1 LSSLTISVLAEDSV
15 AYESPYLGQH
25 GVSFLL
31 TAQRE
36 GIERNVLVDV
46 AQNPDALLENMKKM
60 GIAASCIDA
69 IVLTHCHYDH
79 TQGLGRILKEIGK
92 KDLPVI
98 AHPDI
103 FRLNFIIDPYLR
115 HVGVMEGDRRVDI
128 EAAGGSLFLTR
139 DPLEL
144 MPGLMTTGE
153 VDRVTD
159 FEEVGIALYTVEEGK
174 IQNDTMIDDISVA
187 ARVEGKGLVIITGCS
202 HAGIVNIVKQAV
214 AISKTEKVHGIIGGF
229 HLIDA
234 SVDRIQKTARALKEY
249 NPDWV
254 YAGHCT
260 GFRAQVELFK
270 AFKDRFS
277 PLHTGIIVKIRYDA
291 LPPSMDS

>member
-1 LSSLTISVLAEDSV
+1 MIMKAELSSLKITVCAEDSV

-25 GVSFLL
+25 GISYLL

-36 GIERNVLVDV
+36 GMERNILVDV

-69 IVLTHCHYDH
+69 VVLTHCHYDH

-103 FRLNFIIDPYLR
+103 FRLNFITDPYLR
-115 HVGVMEGDRRVDI
+115 HVGVMEGDRREDI

-144 MPGLMTTGE
+144 MPGLITTGE
-153 VDRVTD
+153 VARATD
-159 FEEVGIALYTVEEGK
+159 FEEVGIALYTIAGGK
-174 IQNDTMIDDISVA
+174 VQADLMMDDISLV
-187 ARVEGKGLVIITGCS
+187 ARVKGKGLVIITGCS

-214 AISKTEKVHGIIGGF
+214 AITETEKVHGIIGGF
-229 HLIDA
+229 HLIEA
-234 SVDRIQKTARALKEY
+234 PVARIQKTAQALKEF

-260 GFRAQVELFK
+260 GFRAQVELFQIL
-270 AFKDRFS
+270 KDRFS
-277 PLHTGIIVKIRYDA
+277 PLHTGIIVEIQ
-291 LPPSMDS
+291 

>member
-1 LSSLTISVLAEDSV
+1 MKAELSSLKITVCAEDSV

-31 TAQRE
+31 TAQRD

-46 AQNPDALLENMKKM
+46 AQNPDALLENMKKL

-92 KDLPVI
+92 KDFPVI

-103 FRLNFIIDPYLR
+103 FRLNFITDPYLR
-115 HVGVMEGDRRVDI
+115 HVGVMEGDRREDI
-128 EAAGGSLFLTR
+128 EAAGGLLFLTT

-144 MPGLMTTGE
+144 MPGLITTGE
-153 VDRVTD
+153 VARVTD
-159 FEEVGIALYTVEEGK
+159 FEEVGIALYTIAASKVQG
-174 IQNDTMIDDISVA
+174 DLMVDDISLVA
-187 ARVEGKGLVIITGCS
+187 QVKGKGLVIITGCS
-202 HAGIVNIVKQAV
+202 HAGIVNIVQQAV
-214 AISKTEKVHGIIGGF
+214 AITETEKVHGIMGGF

-234 SVDRIQKTARALKEY
+234 SVDRIQKTAQALKDL

-260 GFRAQVELFK
+260 GFRAQVELFQIL
-270 AFKDRFS
+270 KDRFS
-277 PLHTGIIVKIRYDA
+277 PLHTGIIVEIQD
-291 LPPSMDS
+291 

>member
-1 LSSLTISVLAEDSV
+1 MKAELSSLKITVCAEDSV

-31 TAQRE
+31 TAQGD

-46 AQNPDALLENMKKM
+46 AQNPDALLENMKKL

-103 FRLNFIIDPYLR
+103 FRLNFITDPYLR
-115 HVGVMEGDRRVDI
+115 HVGVMEGDRREDI
-128 EAAGGSLFLTR
+128 EAAGGLLFLTT

-144 MPGLMTTGE
+144 MPGLITTGE
-153 VDRVTD
+153 VARVTD
-159 FEEVGIALYTVEEGK
+159 FEEVGIAIYTIAASKVQG
-174 IQNDTMIDDISVA
+174 DLMVDDISLVA
-187 ARVEGKGLVIITGCS
+187 QVKGKGLVIITGCS
-202 HAGIVNIVKQAV
+202 HAGIVNIVQQAV
-214 AISKTEKVHGIIGGF
+214 AITETEKVHGIMGGF

-234 SVDRIQKTARALKEY
+234 SVDRIQKTAQALKDL

-260 GFRAQVELFK
+260 GFRAQVELFQIL
-270 AFKDRFS
+270 KDRFS
-277 PLHTGIIVKIRYDA
+277 PLHTGIIVEIQE
-291 LPPSMDS
+291 

>member
-1 LSSLTISVLAEDSV
+1 M
-15 AYESPYLGQH
+15 
-25 GVSFLL
+25 
-31 TAQRE
+31 
-36 GIERNVLVDV
+36 ERNILVDV

-69 IVLTHCHYDH
+69 VVLTHCHYDH
-79 TQGLGRILKEIGK
+79 TQGLGRILKETEK

-103 FRLNFIIDPYLR
+103 FRLNFITDPYLR
-115 HVGVMEGDRRVDI
+115 HVGVMEGDRREDI

-144 MPGLMTTGE
+144 MPGLITTGE
-153 VDRVTD
+153 VARATD
-159 FEEVGIALYTVEEGK
+159 FEEVGIALYTIAGGK
-174 IQNDTMIDDISVA
+174 VQADLMMDDISLV
-187 ARVEGKGLVIITGCS
+187 ARVKGKGLVIITGCS

-214 AISKTEKVHGIIGGF
+214 AITETEKVHGIIGGF
-229 HLIDA
+229 HLIEA
-234 SVDRIQKTARALKEY
+234 PVARIQKTAQALKEF

-260 GFRAQVELFK
+260 GFRAQVELFQIL
-270 AFKDRFS
+270 KDRFS
-277 PLHTGIIVKIRYDA
+277 PLHTGIIVEIQ
-291 LPPSMDS
+291 

>member
-1 LSSLTISVLAEDSV
+1 MKAELSSLKITVCAEDSV

-25 GVSFLL
+25 GISYLL

-36 GIERNVLVDV
+36 GMERNILVDV

-69 IVLTHCHYDH
+69 VVLTHCHYDH

-103 FRLNFIIDPYLR
+103 FRLNFITDPYLR
-115 HVGVMEGDRRVDI
+115 HVGVMEGDRREDI

-144 MPGLMTTGE
+144 MPGLITTGE
-153 VDRVTD
+153 VARATD
-159 FEEVGIALYTVEEGK
+159 FEEVGIALYTIAGGK
-174 IQNDTMIDDISVA
+174 VQADLMMDDISLVA
-187 ARVEGKGLVIITGCS
+187 LVKGKGLVIITGCS

-214 AISKTEKVHGIIGGF
+214 AITETEKVHGIIGGF
-229 HLIDA
+229 HLIEA
-234 SVDRIQKTARALKEY
+234 PVARIQKTAQALKEF

-260 GFRAQVELFK
+260 GFRAQVELFQIL
-270 AFKDRFS
+270 KDRFS
-277 PLHTGIIVKIRYDA
+277 PLHTGIIVEIQ
-291 LPPSMDS
+291 

>member
-1 LSSLTISVLAEDSV
+1 MKAELSSLKITVCAEDSV

-25 GVSFLL
+25 GISYLL

-36 GIERNVLVDV
+36 GMERNILVDV

-69 IVLTHCHYDH
+69 VVLTHCHYDH

-103 FRLNFIIDPYLR
+103 FRLNFITDPYLR
-115 HVGVMEGDRRVDI
+115 HVGVMEGDRREDI

-144 MPGLMTTGE
+144 MPGLITTGE
-153 VDRVTD
+153 VARATD
-159 FEEVGIALYTVEEGK
+159 FEEVGIALYTIAGGK
-174 IQNDTMIDDISVA
+174 VQADLMMDDISLA
-187 ARVEGKGLVIITGCS
+187 ALVKGKGLVIITGCS

-214 AISKTEKVHGIIGGF
+214 AITETEKVHGIIGGF
-229 HLIDA
+229 HLIEA
-234 SVDRIQKTARALKEY
+234 PVARIQKTAQALKEF

-260 GFRAQVELFK
+260 GFRAQVELFQIL
-270 AFKDRFS
+270 KDRFS
-277 PLHTGIIVKIRYDA
+277 PLHTGIIVEIQ
-291 LPPSMDS
+291 